1 MRILYLADIRF
12 PLERA
17 NGIQSMAT
25 CHALASRGHEVTLV
39 VRPDTHAPPRDPF
52 AFYGLPRLPQ
62 LRIEIAPLT
71 GPPTARRVGYLTF
84 AIGRAAG
91 RARQDVI
98 FTRDLGLASLLL
110 RLPAALRAPVVYEA
124 HTVAAD
130 AAAALPDLLTGAPA
144 APASKLDRL
153 ARRDARVWRAAD
165 GYVTITAG
173 LAQELERRFGG
184 RPRMAVVPDGV
195 RATDLTEDVQATD
208 RTDDTDRRQ
217 ATDRAEFTD
226 HYGAT
231 DRTDA
236 TEDVQATD
244 HTDNT
249 DRRQATDRTDN
260 TDRRHATDHT
270 GFTDHYAPTDRTDAS
285 PSHDPRSPIF
295 TIGYAGHLYPWK
307 GVDLVI
313 EAVAAL
319 PDTRALI
326 VGGHEQEPDLARV
339 QAFAVQ
345 LDCASRVTFTGLM
358 PPADVAARLREC
370 DVLTLPNPASAIS
383 SAFTS
388 PLKLFEYMASGRP
401 IVASDLPSIREVLR
415 HEENALLVQPGNP
428 QALVAAIVRIR
439 EDAAL
444 GRRLADQARI
454 DVREFTWARRAERL
468 EALFAT
474 VTRTGA

>member
-39 VRPDTHAPPRDPF
+39 VRPDSHTPPRDPF
-52 AFYGLPRLPQ
+52 AFYGLPRIPQ
-62 LRIEIAPLT
+62 LHIEIAPLT

-84 AIGRAAG
+84 TIGRAAG
-91 RARQDVI
+91 GARQDLI

-124 HTVAAD
+124 HTIAAD
-130 AAAALPDLLTGAPA
+130 AAAALPELLTGAPT
-144 APASKLDRL
+144 APRSKLDRL

-173 LAQELERRFGG
+173 LAQELARRFGP

-195 RATDLTEDVQATD
+195 GATDLTEDGPATD
-208 RTDDTDRRQ
+208 RTDP
-217 ATDRAEFTD
+217 
-226 HYGAT
+226 G
-231 DRTDA
+231 
-236 TEDVQATD
+236 QATD

-249 DRRQATDRTDN
+249 DQRQATD
-260 TDRRHATDHT
+260 
-270 GFTDHYAPTDRTDAS
+270 DAG
-285 PSHDPRSPIF
+285 RAAAF

-319 PDTRALI
+319 PDTRALV
-326 VGGHEQEPDLARV
+326 VGGHEKEPDLARV
-339 QAFAVQ
+339 KAFATQ
-345 LDCASRVTFTGLM
+345 LDCGSRVTFTGLI
-358 PPADVAARLREC
+358 PPAAVAARLREC

-415 HEENALLVQPGNP
+415 HEDNALLVQPGNP
-428 QALVAAIVRIR
+428 QALVAAIVRIKD
-439 EDAAL
+439 DADL
-444 GRRLADQARI
+444 GRRLADQARL
-454 DVREFTWARRAERL
+454 DVRQFTWARRAERL
-468 EALFAT
+468 EALFST
-474 VTRTGA
+474 VTGASA